1 MLILIVIVMFIVVK
15 GWEYYYY
22 LILFCNLKKMNKL
35 KKNDWICEWM
45 VIKVLFYLV
54 LEIFIRLY

>member
-35 KKNDWICEWM
+35 KKNDWISEWM
-45 VIKVLFYLV
+45 VI
-54 LEIFIRLY
+54 

>member
-15 GWEYYYY
+15 GWENYYY

-45 VIKVLFYLV
+45 VI
-54 LEIFIRLY
+54 